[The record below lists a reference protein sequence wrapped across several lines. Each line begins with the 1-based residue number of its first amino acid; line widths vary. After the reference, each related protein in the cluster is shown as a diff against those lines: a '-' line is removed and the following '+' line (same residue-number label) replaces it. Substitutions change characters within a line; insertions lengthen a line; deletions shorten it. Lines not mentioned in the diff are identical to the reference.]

1 MPYTLLPENQLP
13 SPTDQ
18 LSSTIIDTF
27 DVAGALLSLN
37 TTKVT
42 GTDHI
47 VLKQG
52 RMQDCFKGGARSKNN
67 RARKGAPN
75 FFATPILI
83 TVFSSLLA
91 RGYYSFRQYWD
102 GEATIGEGLLNE
114 GAFILR
120 YCHVA
125 LNF

>member
-42 GTDHI
+42 GTTAW
-47 VLKQG
+47 
-52 RMQDCFKGGARSKNN
+52 F
-67 RARKGAPN
+67 
-75 FFATPILI
+75 
-83 TVFSSLLA
+83 
-91 RGYYSFRQYWD
+91 
-102 GEATIGEGLLNE
+102 
-114 GAFILR
+114 
-120 YCHVA
+120 
-125 LNF
+125 